1 MFYKIF
7 HEEKA
12 PVSCNTPTQHAITVQ
27 LTGIHSI
34 SDIWCYWLVRTGW
47 DLYFSANYEVMRW
60 GPVSDPMQLW
70 VGLSFFS
77 NDAFIRPVYCLP
89 SVRPND
95 GWDLNLYDDDIAW
108 GGEIIGSCLGGFGHL
123 QGCGQNSSKVR
134 VSAIN
139 YIPWKATTGWLQT
152 KKSCHY
158 LHLHHMNIHTT
169 ILGKGGVP
177 DFIWTE
183 ETGQMMRT
191 T

>member
-1 MFYKIF
+1 MKKRRPLVVVATPQ
-7 HEEKA
+7 H
-12 PVSCNTPTQHAITVQ
+12 NTLSPSSWLEFT
-27 LTGIHSI
+27 LN
-34 SDIWCYWLVRTGW
+34 SDIWCYWLVRNGW

-95 GWDLNLYDDDIAW
+95 GWDLNLYDDDIA
-108 GGEIIGSCLGGFGHL
+108 GGGDIIGSHLGGFGHL

-139 YIPWKATTGWLQT
+139 HTPRKATTTGWLQT
-152 KKSCHY
+152 NKAAIINTCIIWIYTRQYLEREESQTLFEQKKQVKW
-158 LHLHHMNIHTT
+158 LQP
-169 ILGKGGVP
+169 V
-177 DFIWTE
+177 
-183 ETGQMMRT
+183 
-191 T
+191 